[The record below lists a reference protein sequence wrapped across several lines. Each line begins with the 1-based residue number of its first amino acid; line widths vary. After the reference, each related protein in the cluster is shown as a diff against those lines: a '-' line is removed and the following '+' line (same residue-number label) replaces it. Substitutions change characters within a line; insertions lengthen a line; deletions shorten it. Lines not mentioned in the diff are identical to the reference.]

1 MFRMHKRALALIL
14 ALALSAAALCAC
26 GDKGESTPSQDGATV
41 DMDDLEY
48 GATLR
53 TDKGNYALPLQFD
66 KRFFDEDALT
76 TIANYYYSIQTN
88 DAELF
93 RSVQQECFM
102 NYVISEVYQDQFT
115 VEELVQS
122 SHDSGVKKMNG
133 EYAYALVYVKELI
146 TESAVYSN
154 IPIMKEML
162 DDTAKV
168 AGMEPFSDKITT
180 MYELTVDLYL
190 TEADSGLT
198 GEVGTKNGDTVLFLY
213 EYEDA
218 WYVVY

>member
-1 MFRMHKRALALIL
+1 
-14 ALALSAAALCAC
+14 
-26 GDKGESTPSQDGATV
+26 
-41 DMDDLEY
+41 
-48 GATLR
+48 
-53 TDKGNYALPLQFD
+53 
-66 KRFFDEDALT
+66 
-76 TIANYYYSIQTN
+76 
-88 DAELF
+88 
-93 RSVQQECFM
+93 M